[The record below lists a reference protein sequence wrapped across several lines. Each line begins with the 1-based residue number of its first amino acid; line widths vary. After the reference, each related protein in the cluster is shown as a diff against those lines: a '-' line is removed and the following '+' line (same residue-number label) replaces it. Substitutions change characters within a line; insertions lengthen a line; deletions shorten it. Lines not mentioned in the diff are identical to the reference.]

1 MRNPCEDCGKGVCDY
16 PECFALNVY
25 LATQRSRKKRQDKE
39 RYANYIANSYHYAVV
54 DKAMKRN
61 GWRKR

>member
-1 MRNPCEDCGKGVCDY
+1 MRNPCEDCGKVCIAPD
-16 PECFALNVY
+16 CFALKVY
-25 LATQRSRKKRQDKE
+25 SACERNKKKRHAKE

-54 DKAMKRN
+54 DKAMRRG